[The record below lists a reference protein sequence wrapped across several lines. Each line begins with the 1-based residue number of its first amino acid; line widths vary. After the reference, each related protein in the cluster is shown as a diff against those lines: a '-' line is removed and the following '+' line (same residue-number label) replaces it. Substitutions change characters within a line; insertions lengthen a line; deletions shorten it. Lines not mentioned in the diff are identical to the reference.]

1 MYHRFYGL
9 DHDPFR
15 LTPSA
20 DTVYHHPSFER
31 ARAYLEY
38 ALMQAEG
45 FVAVTG
51 PPGSGKTT
59 LAADLTAHLPASTD
73 VAHIVTSRL
82 DADDLLRMIA
92 SAFDLTPAHRDKAGV
107 LDTLHK
113 DLARRSA
120 ADRRSLLVVDEAQEL
135 STEALEELR
144 LLTNLTTAGK
154 PLLQVVLLGQHS
166 LREHLQRPE
175 MERLHQRLIAC
186 CRLEPLTEEQT
197 RAYVHYR
204 LDQAGWQGDPA
215 FTDPVLRLL
224 HAASGGVPRRINLLA
239 GRLLMDAFA
248 AARHRV
254 GVADLHG
261 VLEEM
266 QEETLETAWR
276 PLVDELAAE
285 EGRLA
290 GSAPGK
296 QASAAAATAEAPTA
310 PAPAATDP
318 DDGQTPDI
326 GVAPLDDAWQPEV
339 ESLPPL
345 DPPRRGR
352 HESPREP
359 ILTDVVSPR
368 ETRDRNRDSRQQH
381 PSQREDRQRHHHTTR
396 VVAMMLAVVAL
407 VIVVAA
413 ATPAFDGLQQLVN
426 GWIGTLTGTDIP
438 RD

>member
-20 DTVYHHPSFER
+20 ATVYHHPSFER

-59 LAADLTAHLPASTD
+59 LAADLIAHLPAATD

-82 DADDLLRMIA
+82 DADDLLRMVA
-92 SAFDLTPAHRDKAGV
+92 AAFDLTPAHRDKACV
-107 LDTLHK
+107 LETLHK
-113 DLARRSA
+113 DLARRAA
-120 ADRRSLLVVDEAQEL
+120 ADRRNLLVVDEAQEL

-144 LLTNLTTAGK
+144 LLTNLATADK

-166 LREHLQRPE
+166 LRERLQRPE

-254 GVADLHG
+254 GVADLRG

-266 QEETLETAWR
+266 QEEALETEWR

-285 EGRLA
+285 EGRLT
-290 GSAPGK
+290 GTAPGK
-296 QASAAAATAEAPTA
+296 DANTATSTAGQPTA
-310 PAPAATDP
+310 SPPAATETND
-318 DDGQTPDI
+318 TRMPDI
-326 GVAPLDDAWQPEV
+326 GVDPLDHAWQPEV

-345 DPPRRGR
+345 DQPHRDKGEP
-352 HESPREP
+352 PREP
-359 ILTDVVSPR
+359 ILTDVISPR
-368 ETRDRNRDSRQQH
+368 EARDGNRRPGH
-381 PSQREDRQRHHHTTR
+381 QRPAERDNSQRHHHTTR
-396 VVAMMLAVVAL
+396 VVATMLAVVAL
-407 VIVVAA
+407 IIVVAA
-413 ATPAFDGLQQLVN
+413 ATPVFDGLQQRLN
-426 GWIGTLTGTDIP
+426 GWVGALTGTDIMP
-438 RD
+438 E